1 MSFFRYLFDNDWI
14 QRADIDHLEE
24 RASELEYHVLRSGN
38 SSKNLESDVAHLRR
52 DVSRMM
58 LMLEAVLR
66 TLADKGLCSREDL
79 VRRMQAIDAEDG
91 LIDGKM
97 TLPSSGKP
105 ELRYCDACQHHNP
118 AHLQACQYCG
128 RLFGSSAGEVRG

>member
-1 MSFFRYLFDNDWI
+1 MSFFRYLFDSHWM
-14 QRADIDHLEE
+14 QRADIDSLEE
-24 RASELEYHVLRSGN
+24 RASELEYRVLSSGQ
-38 SSKNLESDVAHLRR
+38 SSKSLETDVVHLRR

-58 LMLEAVLR
+58 LMLEAVQR

-97 TLPSSGKP
+97 ALPSSGKP
-105 ELRYCDACQHHNP
+105 ELRYCDSCQHFNP
-118 AHLQACQYCG
+118 AHLEACQYCG
-128 RLFGSSAGEVRG
+128 RRFGPESL

>member
-1 MSFFRYLFDNDWI
+1 MSFFHYLFDNDWM

-24 RASELEYHVLRSGN
+24 RASELEYRVLRSGQ
-38 SSKNLESDVAHLRR
+38 SSKDLETDVTQLRR

-58 LMLEAVLR
+58 LVLEAVQR
-66 TLADKGLCSREDL
+66 TLADKGICSREDL

-91 LIDGKM
+91 VVDGRM
-97 TLPSSGKP
+97 TPSSTGKAD
-105 ELRYCDACQHHNP
+105 LRFCDSCQHFNP

-128 RLFGSSAGEVRG
+128 RLFGPKAR

>member
-14 QRADIDHLEE
+14 QRQDIDNLEE
-24 RASELEYHVLRSGN
+24 RASELEYRVLRSGH
-38 SSKNLESDVAHLRR
+38 SSKTLETDVAQLRR

-58 LMLEAVLR
+58 LRLEAIQR

-91 LIDGKM
+91 VIDGKM
-97 TLPSSGKP
+97 TLPSSG
-105 ELRYCDACQHHNP
+105 EADLRYCDSCQHYNP
-118 AHLQACQYCG
+118 ARLQACQYCG
-128 RLFGSSAGEVRG
+128 RLFGPKAG